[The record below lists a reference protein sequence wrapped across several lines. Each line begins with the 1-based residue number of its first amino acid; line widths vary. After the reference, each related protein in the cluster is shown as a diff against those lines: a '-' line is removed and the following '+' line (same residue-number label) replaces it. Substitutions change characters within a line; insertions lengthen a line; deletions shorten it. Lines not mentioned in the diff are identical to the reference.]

1 MKPKKS
7 LAALL
12 VASILAILASPLHAD
27 TVYLSPGSGSFFN
40 IFLFSQIDGISFSN
54 EDILRY
60 DTDTDEWSMYFD
72 GSDVGLSYSNVNA
85 FHLQDDSSILL
96 SFDAPKYIAGLGAV
110 DNSDIVRFIPSSLG
124 TTTAGSFEW
133 YFDGS
138 DVGLGP
144 LSENIDAIGFAPDG
158 RLVIS
163 ASGWLSVA
171 GVFAQDEDL
180 VAFEAV
186 SLGQTTQ
193 GSWTLYVDGSDVGLN
208 TASED
213 IVGSWIN
220 VGLGD
225 IYLTTRGSFS
235 VNGASGTSSDIV
247 RCVPGSLGST
257 SSCVYSLFWDGSA
270 ARWTRPI
277 DGLSL
282 EVNQPPLA
290 QDDAFSTD
298 EDTPITGNDVL
309 VDNGNGPDSDPD
321 SDPLSV
327 SQVNGSA
334 FTSGVAFA
342 LPSGALLSMNSN
354 GSFDY
359 DPNGA
364 FEALA
369 LGQQGQDSFD
379 YTLADGQGGTAT
391 ATVTITIEGV
401 DDPPVAVD
409 DTASVTE
416 DDPATTI
423 DILGNDTDVDGG
435 PISINSVT
443 QPANGTV
450 VITNAGADLTYE
462 PDPDYCNDGT
472 PTDDFT
478 YTLTPGSS
486 SATVAVTVTC
496 ENDPPVA
503 VDDAVSTDEDTVLN
517 GDVTVANPTT
527 ADSDVDGDTLTVGE
541 VNGNAASVGMQITLS
556 SGALL
561 TVNGDGMFS
570 YDPNGQFEN
579 LAAGAMTADSFTYQ
593 ICDAGGLCNTATV
606 NITITGVNDPPVLML
621 PGLDPVSYPPGGTPV
636 LLDASAEL
644 TDIDSANFNGG
655 SFSIDITTNCDN
667 SDLVGIQDSGTPDT
681 DINVSGSNVSYNG
694 TLIATFVQDT
704 SGTPCTEPAPALLIS
719 FTDDAANASDQV

>member
-110 DNSDIVRFIPSSLG
+110 DNSDIVRFIPGSLG

-144 LSENIDAIGFAPDG
+144 LGENIDAIGFAPDG

-220 VGLGD
+220 AGLGD
-225 IYLTTRGSFS
+225 IYLATRGSFS

-321 SDPLSV
+321 SDPLSI

-369 LGQQGQDSFD
+369 LGQQDQDSFD
-379 YTLADGQGGTAT
+379 YTLADGQGGTDT
-391 ATVTITIEGV
+391 ATVTITINGV
-401 DDPPVAVD
+401 DDPPVAAD

-416 DDPATTI
+416 DDLATTI
-423 DILGNDTDVDGG
+423 DVLGNDTDVDGG
-435 PISINSVT
+435 PISIDSVT

-462 PDPDYCNDGT
+462 PDPDYCNDST
-472 PTDDFT
+472 PTD
-478 YTLTPGSS
+478 
-486 SATVAVTVTC
+486 
-496 ENDPPVA
+496 
-503 VDDAVSTDEDTVLN
+503 VS
-517 GDVTVANPTT
+517 P
-527 ADSDVDGDTLTVGE
+527 
-541 VNGNAASVGMQITLS
+541 IR
-556 SGALL
+556 
-561 TVNGDGMFS
+561 
-570 YDPNGQFEN
+570 
-579 LAAGAMTADSFTYQ
+579 
-593 ICDAGGLCNTATV
+593 
-606 NITITGVNDPPVLML
+606 
-621 PGLDPVSYPPGGTPV
+621 
-636 LLDASAEL
+636 
-644 TDIDSANFNGG
+644 
-655 SFSIDITTNCDN
+655 
-667 SDLVGIQDSGTPDT
+667 
-681 DINVSGSNVSYNG
+681 
-694 TLIATFVQDT
+694 
-704 SGTPCTEPAPALLIS
+704 
-719 FTDDAANASDQV
+719 